1 MLVWNLPMM
10 FDSIPTS
17 QTSTSSLVNHFRS
30 QRTTT
35 SASHTSSTLS
45 LGSSSM
51 TFTNVRSATHHF
63 SSPYKQLTSPA
74 AIRAASSAAAWKAW
88 ENDMAEKVKNIY
100 IYIHICNIEFWH
112 FDAFCT
118 LAHHPETGFVKQS
131 CIRRRNKINKQTTK
145 SLRQMWSGDSSEQPS
160 LSLCAW
166 LLEHCF
172 PVCRSPTRFV
182 EIQIPASCWHQP

>member
-1 MLVWNLPMM
+1 M

-51 TFTNVRSATHHF
+51 TFTNVRSATHRF

-100 IYIHICNIEFWH
+100 IYTHLQHRILTFRCILHT
-112 FDAFCT
+112 CT
-118 LAHHPETGFVKQS
+118 PP
-131 CIRRRNKINKQTTK
+131 RNRLCKAKLHQEK
-145 SLRQMWSGDSSEQPS
+145 EQN
-160 LSLCAW
+160 
-166 LLEHCF
+166 
-172 PVCRSPTRFV
+172 
-182 EIQIPASCWHQP
+182 